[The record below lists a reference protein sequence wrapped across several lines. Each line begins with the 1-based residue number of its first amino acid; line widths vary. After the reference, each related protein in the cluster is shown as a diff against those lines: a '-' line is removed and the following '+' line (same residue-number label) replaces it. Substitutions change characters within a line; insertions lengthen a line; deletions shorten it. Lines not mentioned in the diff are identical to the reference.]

1 VDGAP
6 VEYVDPVGLEKRK
19 QWTREMVREA
29 VLSVCGLSNRE
40 IYSRFTPTPRKSL
53 RWPRTE
59 RREAKDSDKMK
70 FRNLDT
76 PTIYGNTDIDWA
88 LTLAEMSDGTVSPS
102 ILYPVGKT
110 FWSVVDEGGRHFKSH
125 MRNMYST
132 EEKNAIL
139 MAKALIDGSANFTSM
154 FPGIDCSCERR

>member
-1 VDGAP
+1 MQ
-6 VEYVDPVGLEKRK
+6 E
-19 QWTREMVREA
+19 REICNSPEQSVR
-29 VLSVCGLSNRE
+29 STSPSCNRD

-59 RREAKDSDKMK
+59 RREAKDSDKTK

-88 LTLAEMSDGTVSPS
+88 LTLAEMSDGTLSPS

-132 EEKNAIL
+132 EERNAIL
-139 MAKALIDGSANFTSM
+139 MAKALIDGSADFNSM
-154 FPGIDCSCERR
+154 FPGIDCSCETQ